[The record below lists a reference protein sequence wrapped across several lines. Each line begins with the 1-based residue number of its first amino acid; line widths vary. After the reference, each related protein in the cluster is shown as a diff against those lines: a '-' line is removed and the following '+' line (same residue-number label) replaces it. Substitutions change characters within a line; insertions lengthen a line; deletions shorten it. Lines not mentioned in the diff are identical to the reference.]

1 MSYGVTCRDRHLW
14 DPARKVGEYFLGSV
28 ALLER
33 LIELESGVVSDLP
46 DEIEIDDIKL
56 RVFIEEALNRIETT
70 NNTPLIALI
79 AGVLEILMNL
89 QAKIGG
95 DSTKYNDRSAKLR
108 SRAEKV
114 FGQADDYLGYH

>member
-14 DPARKVGEYFLGSV
+14 DPACKVGEYFLGSV

-46 DEIEIDDIKL
+46 DEIEIDDVKL
-56 RVFIEEALNRIETT
+56 GVFIEEALKRIETT

-95 DSTKYNDRSAKLR
+95 ESTKYNDRSAKLR

-114 FGQADDYLGYH
+114 FGQADDYLG

>member
-1 MSYGVTCRDRHLW
+1 LW

-46 DEIEIDDIKL
+46 DEIEIDDVKL
-56 RVFIEEALNRIETT
+56 GVFIEEALKRIETT

-95 DSTKYNDRSAKLR
+95 ESTKYNDRSAKLR

-114 FGQADDYLGYH
+114 FGQADDYLG